1 MNKIK
6 VLISY
11 DMVPGKEQEC
21 QEYFVNKFAPGLA
34 KMGFRISDVLYTMWG
49 DEPQILSGGVVDGI
63 ETAQKIFLSNPW
75 TKLVDGIEPLTENFR
90 VRFIEMHEN

>member
-1 MNKIK
+1 
-6 VLISY
+6 
-11 DMVPGKEQEC
+11 
-21 QEYFVNKFAPGLA
+21 
-34 KMGFRISDVLYTMWG
+34 MWG